1 MTYQSCLFCGAGYEP
16 RAESMPPPSS
26 ACQKCWLT
34 INAALTQ
41 REPDFT
47 TENKARI
54 NYVPESWVIL

>member
-1 MTYQSCLFCGAGYEP
+1 MAWPSCQFCGAFITDKPATDY
-16 RAESMPPPSS
+16 PSNS
-26 ACQKCWLT
+26 CQMCWLT